1 MGYICTLIIFLRA
14 LLLQLKL
21 SRDGEVTLSVPLGTD
36 GQSHLIGV
44 RKRRYRANGA
54 CVPTV
59 HLYLTM
65 KVSQRSGAA
74 CKYETVGRLYVHAPI
89 GCTSTALNLVLLD
102 ALVPIVKA
110 APMDPVA
117 VIVQTSSLVRTN
129 LAGTCTV
136 IRRVHTFLPSGQGR
150 YSSGRSANI
159 VMPPLQM
166 LKANSGRTAGMC
178 MCHNKT
184 SPQQER
190 LRADG
195 IGVGAVLPMIAMMA
209 HC

>member
-1 MGYICTLIIFLRA
+1 M
-14 LLLQLKL
+14 
-21 SRDGEVTLSVPLGTD
+21 
-36 GQSHLIGV
+36 
-44 RKRRYRANGA
+44 
-54 CVPTV
+54 PTA

-65 KVSQRSGAA
+65 TVPQRSGAA
-74 CKYETVGRLYVHAPI
+74 CKYETVSRLYVHAPI
-89 GCTSTALNLVLLD
+89 GCTSTALHLVLLD
-102 ALVPIVKA
+102 VLVVILKV
-110 APMDPVA
+110 APMNLVA
-117 VIVQTSSLVRTN
+117 VLVRMSSLARTN

-178 MCHNKT
+178 MCHNQKNL
-184 SPQQER
+184 QLER
-190 LRADG
+190 LRADH
-195 IGVGAVLPMIAMMA
+195 IGVQAVLPMIAMMA